1 MLRSVR
7 CALAMIL
14 VFALAGCASN
24 EKNGNTGGKAGNQGG
39 SAGNQGGSAG
49 NQGGKDGSAAT
60 EPDSGNVTPDALS
73 GPPKTCRE
81 IRVCIHGCGDDKNCA
96 DKCVSTAPTAIR
108 QQYQEIQ
115 ACSSSAC
122 PTQEE
127 ACRCEQECFN
137 MGQCFDLVD
146 ACDEGVSDP
155 WCDVRCH

>member
-7 CALAMIL
+7 CALAMTL
-14 VFALAGCASN
+14 LFALAGCASN
-24 EKNGNTGGKAGNQGG
+24 DKTGNTGGKAGNQGG
-39 SAGNQGGSAG
+39 SAGNQGGS
-49 NQGGKDGSAAT
+49 GGSKDGSAGT
-60 EPDSGNVTPDALS
+60 EADTGNVTPDALS

-81 IRVCIHGCGDDKNCA
+81 VRVCIHGCGDDKACA

-115 ACSSSAC
+115 ACSMSAC

-127 ACRCEQECFN
+127 ACKCEQECFN